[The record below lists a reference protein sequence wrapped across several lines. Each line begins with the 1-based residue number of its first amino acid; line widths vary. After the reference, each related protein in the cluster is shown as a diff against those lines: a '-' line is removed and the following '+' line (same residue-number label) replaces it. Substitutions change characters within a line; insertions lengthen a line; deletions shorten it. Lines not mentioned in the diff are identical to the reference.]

1 MHLTAADKK
10 NLFAKHGFL
19 KNDNDTGSP
28 ESQVALL
35 TARIQHLTSHLERKR
50 KDVATELGLRKL
62 VGQRR
67 KLLKYLQANDIG
79 RYRTIIA
86 ELNIRK

>member
-1 MHLTAADKK
+1 MHLTADDKK
-10 NLFAKHGFL
+10 NLFAKHGFS
-19 KNDNDTGSP
+19 KKATDTGSP

-35 TARIQHLTSHLERKR
+35 TTRIQHLTSHLEKKR

-62 VGQRR
+62 VGKRR
-67 KLLKYLQANDIG
+67 KLLKYLQARNIS